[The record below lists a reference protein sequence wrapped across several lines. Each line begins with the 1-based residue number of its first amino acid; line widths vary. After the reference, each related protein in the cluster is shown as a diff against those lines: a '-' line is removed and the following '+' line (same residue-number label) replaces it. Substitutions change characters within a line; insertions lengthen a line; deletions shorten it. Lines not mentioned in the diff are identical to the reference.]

1 LRPTA
6 VILLLCAL
14 AGPVPAGAGEIPNA
28 VVVLEMFGRAR
39 PDEVPE
45 SAPARFVLFED
56 GQVFVGGTRRLAAG
70 RLSSVEAKALERR
83 IAEVRKLPGLAGTV
97 QLGGGERRQRLFLR
111 RGRPLDMNVIGDPA
125 QVVPALR
132 PLAALIDDLARFDH
146 PSLRP
151 YTPGSYAVS
160 AREGTLAGGCR
171 SWPFPESPAESVFAP
186 RTLSGE
192 SVHDWPTGITPA
204 SVCAG
209 GKTYVVIFRPL
220 LPGERP

>member
-1 LRPTA
+1 LRPAA
-6 VILLLCAL
+6 VVPLLCAL
-14 AGPVPAGAGEIPNA
+14 AGLAPAGAGEIPNA
-28 VVVLEMFGRAR
+28 VVVLEVFGRAR
-39 PDEVPE
+39 PDDVPE
-45 SAPARFVLFED
+45 AAPARFVLFED

-70 RLSSVEAKALERR
+70 RLSSAEAKALERR
-83 IAEVRKLPGLAGTV
+83 VADVRKLPGLAGNV
-97 QLGGGERRQRLFLR
+97 RLGAGENRQRLLLR
-111 RGRPLDMNVIGDPA
+111 RGRPLDMTVIGDPA

-132 PLAALIDDLARFDH
+132 PLAALIDDLARFEH

-151 YTPGSYAVS
+151 YTPESYAVS

-186 RTLSGE
+186 RALSGE

-209 GKTYVVIFRPL
+209 GKTYVVTFRPL